1 MYNRTCV
8 RIENYTEE
16 GKHTLDHKK
25 LLKLTRQ
32 RVPRVNPGPK
42 LTRLQAK
49 FGSQVRKHVV
59 RLLQISF
66 DYFIFDFVW
75 WSLTLSTKWIHFLL
89 TMIIL
94 QLLNTVALICYTDVT
109 NLIFELCF
117 WTCELMQYFKRHALT
132 NLPAI
137 NQFVHGQHY
146 NVQIIH
152 QHFFLNAFSQNLTH
166 SVIKCIQD
174 AD

>member
-25 LLKLTRQ
+25 LLTQTRQ
-32 RVPRVNPGPK
+32 RAPHVNPGAK

-49 FGSQVRKHVV
+49 FGSQVQKHVV

-75 WSLTLSTKWIHFLL
+75 
-89 TMIIL
+89 
-94 QLLNTVALICYTDVT
+94 
-109 NLIFELCF
+109 
-117 WTCELMQYFKRHALT
+117 
-132 NLPAI
+132 
-137 NQFVHGQHY
+137 
-146 NVQIIH
+146 
-152 QHFFLNAFSQNLTH
+152 
-166 SVIKCIQD
+166 
-174 AD
+174 